1 MKQNNALQVV
11 PSKGEHFY
19 AHLGEL
25 VGEDRVLDELRARE
39 ASEHESERLTA
50 IWTHRD

>member
-19 AHLGEL
+19 AYLGEL
-25 VGEDRVLDELRARE
+25 VGGDRVLDEIHARE
-39 ASEHESERLTA
+39 ASELESERLTA
-50 IWTHRD
+50 LWTHRD